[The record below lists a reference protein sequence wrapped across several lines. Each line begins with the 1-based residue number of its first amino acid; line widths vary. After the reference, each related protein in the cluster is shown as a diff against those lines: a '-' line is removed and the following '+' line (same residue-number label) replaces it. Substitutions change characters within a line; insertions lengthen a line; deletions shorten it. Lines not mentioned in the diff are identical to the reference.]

1 MTSCR
6 PPADRPDLMEP
17 KINQLK
23 RILIR
28 STNWLGDALLTTP
41 AVHSIKTNCPD
52 AELTVLARP
61 GVAPI
66 FEANPDVDRVI
77 RYERPGRHGGP
88 GGRLRLARSL
98 KKEGFDGVV
107 HFPHSFESAWIS
119 FLAGIPVRVGYA
131 TEGRGWLLTHR
142 RPLPRDFARR
152 HQVRTF
158 AALLS
163 LLGIAADPQPHR
175 DPLRLTIPDDWDGRT
190 ATRLAALGLGEE
202 ELLVGLAPGAMYGA
216 AKCWPLAAY
225 LELAER
231 LQREWQAR
239 VLFLG
244 TAGDALALGG
254 TGDLNPEAGIDLMGK
269 TSLGEALALIRRCR
283 LLVVND
289 SGLMHAAAA
298 LHTPLVALFGS
309 TSPERTGPWGG
320 NSRVIWKRF
329 PCGPCF
335 KKTCPEPRFCLEAI
349 SVQEVWEAA
358 EALRWET
365 GF

>member
-1 MTSCR
+1 MK
-6 PPADRPDLMEP
+6 PAHLH
-17 KINQLK
+17 LK
-23 RILIR
+23 NILIR

-41 AVHSIKTNCPD
+41 AVHSIKNNYPD
-52 AELTVLARP
+52 ADLTVLARP
-61 GVAPI
+61 GVAPV
-66 FEANPDVDRVI
+66 FEANPDIRRVI
-77 RYERPGRHGGP
+77 RYDRPGRHGGL
-88 GGRLRLARSL
+88 GGRWRLARSL
-98 KKEGFDGVV
+98 RREGFDGVV

-119 FLAGIPVRVGYA
+119 FLAGIPVRIGYA

-142 RPLPRDFARR
+142 RPLPGDFTER

-158 AALLS
+158 AALLT
-163 LLGIAADPQPHR
+163 LLGIEADPEPRR
-175 DPLRLTIPDDWDGRT
+175 DPLRLTVGEEGEREAT
-190 ATRLAALGLGEE
+190 ARLASLGITKSER
-202 ELLVGLAPGAMYGA
+202 LVGLAPGAMYGT
-216 AKCWPLAAY
+216 AKCWPLASFRD
-225 LELAER
+225 LAAR
-231 LQREWQAR
+231 LRREWQAR

-254 TGDLNPEAGIDLMGK
+254 KEGLDPEAGIDLMGR

-298 LHTPLVALFGS
+298 LNTPLVALFGS

-320 NSRVIWKRF
+320 RARVIRKQF

-335 KKTCPEPRFCLEAI
+335 KKVCPEPRFCLEAI
-349 SVQEVWEAA
+349 TVEEVWEAA
-358 EALRWET
+358 ISLREEA

>member
-1 MTSCR
+1 MK
-6 PPADRPDLMEP
+6 PALRSL
-17 KINQLK
+17 N

-41 AVHSIKTNCPD
+41 AVHSIKKNYPD

-61 GVAPI
+61 GVAPL
-66 FEANPDVDRVI
+66 FEADTGIRRVI
-77 RYERPGRHGGP
+77 RYEREGRHGGA
-88 GGRLRLARSL
+88 GGRWRLAREL
-98 KKEGFDGVV
+98 RREGFDGVV
-107 HFPHSFESAWIS
+107 HFPHSFEAAWIS
-119 FLAGIPVRVGYA
+119 FLAGIPVRIGYA
-131 TEGRGWLLTHR
+131 TEGRGMLLTLR
-142 RPLPRDFARR
+142 RPLPRDFTRR

-158 AALLS
+158 AGLLS
-163 LLGIAADPQPHR
+163 LLGIEADPDPVR
-175 DPLRLTIPDDWDGRT
+175 DPLRLTVAAAWDRQ
-190 ATRLAALGLGEE
+190 AAARLASLGIAEGER
-202 ELLVGLAPGAMYGA
+202 LVGLAPGAMYGT
-216 AKCWPLAAY
+216 AKCWPLTSFSALAA
-225 LELAER
+225 R

-254 TGDLNPEAGIDLMGK
+254 PGGLAPGSGIDLRGQ

-320 NSRVIWKRF
+320 TSRVIWKQF

-335 KKTCPEPRFCLEAI
+335 KKVCPEPRFCLEAI
-349 SVQEVWEAA
+349 TVEEVWEAA
-358 EALRWET
+358 EEMRRET